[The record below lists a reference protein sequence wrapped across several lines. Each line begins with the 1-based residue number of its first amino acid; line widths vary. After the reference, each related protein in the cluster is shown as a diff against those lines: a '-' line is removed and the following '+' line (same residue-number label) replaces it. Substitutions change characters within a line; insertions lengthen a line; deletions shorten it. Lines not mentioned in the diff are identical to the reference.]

1 MQSKRKP
8 TAGTPMRSGEDAVVE
23 MDPALARNIGVTD
36 GTKVGSSLSM
46 QPYRTQSMHRVHI
59 AKHPS
64 KIGFRSVTH

>member
-36 GTKVGSSLSM
+36 GTKVRSSTELNAS
-46 QPYRTQSMHRVHI
+46 RAHC
-59 AKHPS
+59 
-64 KIGFRSVTH
+64 